1 MATRVWLGVLLSTML
16 LFSWA
21 KLQAAQSC
29 TTPQIELFTARLNAS
44 RHAVIQRILSGVQL
58 IYTAQNPGSVAP
70 QLQPSLQSIYGAFLQ
85 LYSLPPQNESFYNF
99 VQAMSDISVSYSRS
113 CWGPDNEGVS
123 GMNEYVAALFSQ
135 TTALVNSNQFS
146 TVPLIRENIGR
157 FFCIADNYTATL
169 INVQLIAFFTNINLV
184 LLQPVVGLGPLVP
197 KVNSPAVI
205 VYTEQLPDNELAPT
219 IMLPP
224 SCELI

>member
-1 MATRVWLGVLLSTML
+1 MATRVWLGVLLSAML
-16 LFSWA
+16 LFSWV

-29 TTPQIELFTARLNAS
+29 TTPQVELFTARLNAS

-58 IYTAQNPGSVAP
+58 IFTTQNQPAP
-70 QLQPSLQSIYGAFLQ
+70 QLQPNLQSIYGAFLQ
-85 LYSLPPQNESFYNF
+85 LYSLSAQEESFYNF
-99 VQAMSDISVSYSRS
+99 VKAMSDISVSYFRT

-123 GMNEYVAALFSQ
+123 AMNEYVAALFSQ
-135 TTALVNSNQFS
+135 TTALVNSNQSS
-146 TVPLIRENIGR
+146 TLPLIRENIGR
-157 FFCIADNYTATL
+157 FFCIADNYTSQL
-169 INVQLIAFFTNINLV
+169 INIQIVGFFANINLV
-184 LLQPVVGLGPLVP
+184 LLQPVIGLGPLVT

-205 VYTEQLPDNELAPT
+205 GYTEQLPDNELAPT